1 VDSTGEEAVIADVSS
16 FDDSS
21 PRLEVHKLSPL
32 VQDGRRRVLDGSST
46 QGLSIT
52 QCGVNQESRSHG
64 WFIVN
69 SENQQQR
76 IERGEIPVCEKC
88 YPNDEL

>member
-1 VDSTGEEAVIADVSS
+1 VIADVST
-16 FDDSS
+16 FDDSQ

-46 QGLSIT
+46 QGLSIS
-52 QCGVNQESRSHG
+52 QCGINQESRSHG

-69 SENQQQR
+69 SENQRGR
-76 IERGEIPVCEKC
+76 IDRGEIPVCEKC
-88 YPNDEL
+88 FPPYTNDEL